1 MNHSESALQYFR
13 TGFNCAQSVLTP
25 FNKQFGLTEDHCLK
39 IACSFGAG
47 MGRQQHTCGAIT
59 GALMVLGLHFG
70 KGKMDDNA
78 KKFLTYEK
86 SVEFMK
92 AFTEKHGSINCLD
105 LLDGLHMSIPEESKE
120 IDARELY
127 RVRCT
132 RYVNDAVEI
141 AEKLIG

>member
-1 MNHSESALQYFR
+1 MNQSESALEYFK

-25 FNKQFGLTEDHCLK
+25 FREQFGLAEDQCLK
-39 IACSFGAG
+39 IACAFGAG
-47 MGRQQHTCGAIT
+47 MGRQQHTCGAVT

-86 SVEFMK
+86 TVEFMN
-92 AFTEKHGSINCLD
+92 AFKEKHGSVNCLE
-105 LLDGLHMSIPEESKE
+105 LLDSLHMNIPEESKE
-120 IDARELY
+120 IDNRELY

-132 RYVNDAVEI
+132 RYVSDAVQI
-141 AEKLIG
+141 AEKLIS